1 MSLAAEDGRRLW
13 SHNGI
18 PETAGLLGG
27 ASPAVEGEVV
37 VVAYSSGEL
46 FALRVENG
54 RAVWSDNLAAAR
66 NVNAIAGAGRHS
78 RPAGHRSRPGL
89 CRQP

>member
-1 MSLAAEDGRRLW
+1 MPRTASRLW

-27 ASPAVEGEVV
+27 ASPAVEGEIVI
-37 VVAYSSGEL
+37 VAYTSGEL

-54 RAVWSDNLAAAR
+54 RAVWSDNLASTPQHQCGR
-66 NVNAIAGAGRHS
+66 RRWPTSTAGR
-78 RPAGHRSRPGL
+78 
-89 CRQP
+89 